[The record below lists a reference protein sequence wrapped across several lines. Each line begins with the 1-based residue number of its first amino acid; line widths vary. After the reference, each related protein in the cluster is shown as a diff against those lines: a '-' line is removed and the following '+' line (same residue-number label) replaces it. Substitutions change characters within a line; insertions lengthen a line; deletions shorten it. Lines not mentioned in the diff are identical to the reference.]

1 VVAAAIIDLLKELQ
15 RELSLSYLF
24 ISHDIE
30 TVRAICDEVVVMY
43 KGAKVEQ
50 LRPDVNDGQ
59 PTQPYSR
66 LLFSSVP
73 QLRTGWLDGLAQD
86 PELTR
91 AFAQR

>member
-1 VVAAAIIDLLKELQ
+1 
-15 RELSLSYLF
+15 
-24 ISHDIE
+24 
-30 TVRAICDEVVVMY
+30 MY
-43 KGAKVEQ
+43 KGEKVEQ

-59 PTQPYSR
+59 PTQAYSR

>member
-30 TVRAICDEVVVMY
+30 TVRAVCDEVVVMY
-43 KGAKVEQ
+43 KGEKVEQ
-50 LRPDVNDGQ
+50 LRPDVNGGQ
-59 PTQPYSR
+59 PTHAYSR

-73 QLRTGWLDGLAQD
+73 QLRTGWLDGLTQD